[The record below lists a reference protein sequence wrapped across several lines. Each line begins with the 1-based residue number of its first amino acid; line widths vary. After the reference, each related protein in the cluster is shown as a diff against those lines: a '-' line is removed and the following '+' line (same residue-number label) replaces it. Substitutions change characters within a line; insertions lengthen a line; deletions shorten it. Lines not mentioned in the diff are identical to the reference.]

1 MLQQKAEVLD
11 KVKHR
16 FRRAI
21 GNEDDEP
28 EEGAGDAGALK
39 DEKQQVSLHP
49 CKAWRSLQTGR
60 HFDVSI
66 CGASTNHR
74 CRRRMSN
81 RQAEAVRN
89 RAGNSRSLC
98 TGAEPVGLLDGVD
111 QTGPEGVQRMSQT
124 QNRQGLWGSEGGE
137 GEKTPQTLSSMK
149 HLWYTAPIFS
159 AQLSQPQ
166 EHVCCT

>member
-1 MLQQKAEVLD
+1 MQRQRAEQQAAQVLQQKAEVLD

-28 EEGAGDAGALK
+28 EEGAGDAGALE

-74 CRRRMSN
+74 RRRRMSN

-89 RAGNSRSLC
+89 RAGNSGHCALVRSLWDC
-98 TGAEPVGLLDGVD
+98 
-111 QTGPEGVQRMSQT
+111 
-124 QNRQGLWGSEGGE
+124 
-137 GEKTPQTLSSMK
+137 
-149 HLWYTAPIFS
+149 
-159 AQLSQPQ
+159 
-166 EHVCCT
+166 